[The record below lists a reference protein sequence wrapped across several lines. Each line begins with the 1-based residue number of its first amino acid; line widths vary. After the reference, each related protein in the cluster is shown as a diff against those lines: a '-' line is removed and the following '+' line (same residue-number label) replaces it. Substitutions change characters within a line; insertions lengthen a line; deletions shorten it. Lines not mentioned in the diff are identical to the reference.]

1 MKLNLTV
8 EEAIYILNR
17 LKGREIDDMTEL
29 IFKMYNAEKL
39 VSKIKKQIDKEL
51 HNENIQQKKENAK
64 WKQIKRL
71 AQSLK
76 EIVINLMMI

>member
-1 MKLNLTV
+1 MRLKLTG

-17 LKGREIDDMTEL
+17 LNGKEIDDMAEL

-51 HNENIQQKKENAK
+51 NDKNIQ
-64 WKQIKRL
+64 
-71 AQSLK
+71 
-76 EIVINLMMI
+76 

>member
-1 MKLNLTV
+1 MRLNLTV

-29 IFKMYNAEKL
+29 LFKMYNTEKL

-51 HNENIQQKKENAK
+51 LKELHNENIQ
-64 WKQIKRL
+64 
-71 AQSLK
+71 
-76 EIVINLMMI
+76 

>member
-1 MKLNLTV
+1 MRLNLTV

-17 LKGREIDDMTEL
+17 LNGREIDDMTEL

-51 HNENIQQKKENAK
+51 NDKNIQ
-64 WKQIKRL
+64 
-71 AQSLK
+71 
-76 EIVINLMMI
+76 

>member
-1 MKLNLTV
+1 MRLNLTV

-17 LKGREIDDMTEL
+17 LKGREIDDMAEL

-51 HNENIQQKKENAK
+51 KKK
-64 WKQIKRL
+64 YP
-71 AQSLK
+71 K
-76 EIVINLMMI
+76 E

>member
-29 IFKMYNAEKL
+29 LFKMYNTEKL

-51 HNENIQQKKENAK
+51 LKEYSHNENTQ
-64 WKQIKRL
+64 
-71 AQSLK
+71 
-76 EIVINLMMI
+76 

>member
-17 LKGREIDDMTEL
+17 LKGREIDDMAEL
-29 IFKMYNAEKL
+29 IFKMNNSKKL

-51 HNENIQQKKENAK
+51 LKELHNENTQ
-64 WKQIKRL
+64 
-71 AQSLK
+71 
-76 EIVINLMMI
+76 

>member
-1 MKLNLTV
+1 MRLNLTV

-29 IFKMYNAEKL
+29 IFKMNNSEKL

-51 HNENIQQKKENAK
+51 LKELHNENIQ
-64 WKQIKRL
+64 
-71 AQSLK
+71 
-76 EIVINLMMI
+76 

>member
-1 MKLNLTV
+1 MRLNLTV

-29 IFKMYNAEKL
+29 MFKMYNAEKL

-51 HNENIQQKKENAK
+51 LKKYP
-64 WKQIKRL
+64 
-71 AQSLK
+71 K
-76 EIVINLMMI
+76 E

>member
-17 LKGREIDDMTEL
+17 LKGREIDDMAEI
-29 IFKMYNAEKL
+29 IFKMHNAEKL

-76 EIVINLMMI
+76 VINLMMI